1 MSQSKKIMLMK
12 LLHRSL
18 KFGESCKK
26 EDTKK
31 LLHSRAKK
39 MFSVDRKKI
48 TDRTGKM
55 KSRKGN
61 RKNIWEQKI

>member
-1 MSQSKKIMLMK
+1 MI

-31 LLHSRAKK
+31 LLKLLHPRVKK

>member
-1 MSQSKKIMLMK
+1 MI

-31 LLHSRAKK
+31 LLKLLHPRVKK
-39 MFSVDRKKI
+39 MFSVDRKKNNRQ
-48 TDRTGKM
+48 DRKDE
-55 KSRKGN
+55 K
-61 RKNIWEQKI
+61 QKR